1 MTWARKLAA
10 PIILKDG
17 RMIAT
22 LYEARTVMQSLPD
35 RRQHNELWLYVGALL
50 LDAAVARGSLNV
62 ARAQLTRALK
72 AEGLI

>member
-22 LYEARTVMQSLPD
+22 LGEARVVMQSLPE
-35 RRQHNELWLYVGALL
+35 RRQHSDLWLYVGALL
-50 LDAAVARGSLNV
+50 LEAAAARGSLSI

-72 AEGLI
+72 VEGLI

>member
-1 MTWARKLAA
+1 MTWARKLTA

-22 LYEARTVMQSLPD
+22 LGEARAVMLSLPE

-50 LDAAVARGSLNV
+50 SEAAVAGGSLSI
-62 ARAQLTRALK
+62 ARAQLARALK
-72 AEGLI
+72 AEGLV